1 MPFPSPVQVFAWR
14 SVKDVRG
21 VIIPFLNDVIKIEQA
36 IVDDVSNTNQ
46 TAKDESRVKIIQ
58 LNEARKGWQGLLD
71 RNSLLYEDARA
82 GKLAANAVTH
92 LVAEALLQD
101 GNNVDSVKYING
113 TQAPNADAL
122 RAISAIRY
130 SNKLP

>member
-1 MPFPSPVQVFAWR
+1 MQVFAWR

-101 GNNVDSVKYING
+101 GNNIDSVKYING

-130 SNKLP
+130 SNNLP